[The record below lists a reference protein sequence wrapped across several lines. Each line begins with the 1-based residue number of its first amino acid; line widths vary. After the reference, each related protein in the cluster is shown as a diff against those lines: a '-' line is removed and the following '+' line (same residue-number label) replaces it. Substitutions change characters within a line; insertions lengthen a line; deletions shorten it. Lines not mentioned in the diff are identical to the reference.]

1 MPHRSPRSRKVL
13 AAGSALALL
22 ALACSLA
29 PATATAA
36 VSPWSAEEQ
45 QFVYELNRIRWD
57 PALAGLDATEAR
69 PTPPLAVSLALG
81 SAAGSRS
88 DEMAEYD
95 YFSHQSLITGLW
107 PNEVARRFGY
117 TLPPFWPDDA
127 NNIESI
133 HFGQPTVSGVLQSFM
148 NSTGHQRHLTG
159 QGWYA
164 SHREIGVGANL
175 GDRIWAV
182 MTATDGSTRVFLT
195 GVAYRDANRN
205 SRMDLGEGLGGVTV
219 AAGNYST
226 TTNVGGG
233 WALAVAPGRYQVT
246 ASGGRFR
253 GEATAGVTVGTSNV
267 TVDFRSGRL
276 RPLVL
281 AYGTCAGV
289 NPTILG
295 TNGPDVITGTPGD
308 DVIHGLGGSD
318 FIDGL
323 GGNDIICGGGGN
335 DRLIGGD
342 QRDVL
347 RGGAGQDECLGA
359 RRYLGCESS

>member
-1 MPHRSPRSRKVL
+1 MPCRPPRPRTVL
-13 AAGSALALL
+13 AAITALALL
-22 ALACSLA
+22 GLAFSLA
-29 PATATAA
+29 PTATAA
-36 VSPWSAEEQ
+36 PGSPWSPEEQ
-45 QFVYELNRIRWD
+45 QFVYELNRIRWN
-57 PALAGLDATEAR
+57 PALAGLDPTAAL
-69 PTPPLAVSLALG
+69 PTPPLAVNTALG
-81 SAAGSRS
+81 LAAGSRS
-88 DEMAEYD
+88 NEMAEYD

-107 PNEVARRFGY
+107 PNEVAREFGY
-117 TLPPFWPDDA
+117 TLPRFWPDDA

-164 SHREIGVGANL
+164 THREIGVGAHL
-175 GDRIWAV
+175 GDHIWAV
-182 MTATDGSTRVFLT
+182 MTATDGSARAFLT
-195 GVAYRDANRN
+195 GVAYRDANQN
-205 SRMDLGEGLGGVTV
+205 GRMDLGEGLGGVTV
-219 AAGNYST
+219 TAGNNST

-233 WALAVAPGRYQVT
+233 WALAVAPGRYRVT

-253 GEATAGVTVGTSNV
+253 GEATANATVGTSNV

-281 AYGTCAGV
+281 AYGTCAGA

-308 DVIHGLGGSD
+308 DVIHGLGGGD
-318 FIDGL
+318 IIDGL

-347 RGGAGQDECLGA
+347 RGGAGQDECFAA
-359 RRYLGCESS
+359 RRYLGCETS